1 VRRDV
6 AAKSSSLATAAFLA
20 AASGVAALPV
30 HLRQIRNPTP
40 MVCLRNFARFLL
52 SASCRFASSRLNV
65 RLLDRYILRQVLVT
79 CAGCVGFFV
88 FLIATVN
95 ALKDMLGYILA
106 GQLAPEAALKLFL
119 LLIPYVVMFAL
130 PLGMLLGVLLVL
142 GRMSADSEIVAMRT
156 SGQSLKRITA
166 PIYVLA
172 LLGVAVG
179 VGINFYYMPIART
192 VYHQE
197 FGNMLRT
204 NAMRLIVPK
213 TFIRDFPNMVV
224 YVSEKRGNYVK
235 DIWLWRLDKGQ
246 RVIGFSHA
254 ETGRLE
260 LDEEKNELVF
270 KPFQMS
276 TERFD
281 EKNPEDFSKPPMR
294 LEAESASFRFSL
306 ARLFGPKS
314 FNRKLDWFTPSE
326 LAIEKQKDAET
337 MAPGRARDQRLMRY
351 DIILQNKASMAL
363 AVLVLV
369 LIAVPMGIKVS
380 RRETSAN
387 FGVALLLA
395 GVYYFL
401 TTVVVGWFEKS
412 PELRPDL
419 LVWVPNIFFIGVGL
433 WLNFRV
439 ERT

>member
-1 VRRDV
+1 
-6 AAKSSSLATAAFLA
+6 
-20 AASGVAALPV
+20 
-30 HLRQIRNPTP
+30 LRLI
-40 MVCLRNFARFLL
+40 
-52 SASCRFASSRLNV
+52 V

-95 ALKDMLGYILA
+95 ALKDLLGYLLA
-106 GQLAPEAALKLFL
+106 GQLAPESAIKLFL
-119 LLIPYVVMFAL
+119 LLIPYVVMYAL
-130 PLGMLLGVLLVL
+130 PMGMLLGVLLVL

-172 LLGVAVG
+172 LLGVVVG

-197 FGNMLRT
+197 FGQMLRT
-204 NAMRLIVPK
+204 NALRIIMPK
-213 TFIRDFPNMVV
+213 TFIREFPNMVV
-224 YVSEKRGNYVK
+224 YVSEKHGDYVK

-246 RVIGFSHA
+246 RVTSFSHS
-254 ETGRLE
+254 ETGRIE

-270 KPFQMS
+270 KPFQLS

-281 EKNPEDFSKPPMR
+281 EKDPEDFSKPPVR

-306 ARLFGPKS
+306 SRLFGPKS
-314 FNRKLDWFTPSE
+314 FNRKLDWYTLNE
-326 LAIEKQKDAET
+326 LEVARQLDAKT
-337 MAPGRARDQRLMRY
+337 MAPGLARDQRLMRY
-351 DIILQNKASMAL
+351 DMIVQSKASMAL
-363 AVLVLV
+363 AVLILV
-369 LIAVPMGIKVS
+369 LIAVPLGIRVS

-395 GVYYFL
+395 LAYYFL
-401 TTVVVGWFEKS
+401 TTVVVGWFDKS

-419 LVWVPNIFFIGVGL
+419 LVWVPNIFFIGIGL
-433 WLNFRV
+433 WLNLRV